1 MRLSNLIRS
10 AFPPAF
16 IRSQGDRK
24 SYSQLQQD
32 LWALSEAG
40 GKTDGF
46 FVEVGA
52 CDGVGLSNT
61 YLLEQTG
68 WSGILAEPN
77 PDMEQRI
84 VSRRKAPLCT
94 QPVGKASGVEVD
106 MLFVP
111 NHPELSTME
120 QFAGGDRHAS
130 RRASNFKITQT
141 TISLNEL
148 LANYDAPKLI
158 DFISI
163 DTEGSEPEIL
173 EGFDFGN
180 YDVRLFAI
188 EHNYTQAEK
197 QIDRLMKLRGYERVH
212 RLWSRWDAWYRKQT

>member
-16 IRSQGDRK
+16 IRGQGDRK
-24 SYSQLQQD
+24 SSSQLQQD

-40 GKTDGF
+40 NKTDGF

-52 CDGVGLSNT
+52 YDGVTHSNT
-61 YLLEQTG
+61 YLLEQVG
-68 WSGILAEPN
+68 WAGILAEPN
-77 PDMEQRI
+77 PAAEQSI
-84 VSRRKAPLCT
+84 VTRRKAPLCS
-94 QPVGKASGVEVD
+94 QPVGKVSGVEVD

-111 NHPELSTME
+111 DHPELSTMQ

-130 RRASNFKITQT
+130 RRADHTKVTQT
-141 TISLNEL
+141 TISLNDL
-148 LANYDAPKLI
+148 LARYDAPKKI

-173 EGFDFGN
+173 EGFDFGR

-212 RLWSRWDAWYRKQT
+212 RLWSRWDAWYRKR